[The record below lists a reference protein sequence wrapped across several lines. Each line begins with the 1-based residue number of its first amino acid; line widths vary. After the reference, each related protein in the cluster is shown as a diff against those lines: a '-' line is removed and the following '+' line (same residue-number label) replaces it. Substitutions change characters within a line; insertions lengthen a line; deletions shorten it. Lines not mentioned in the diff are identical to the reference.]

1 MIQLN
6 DIFGEQGLLAKQ
18 FKGYQARAAQVEMAQ
33 SVLDSI
39 NDKKQLVVEA
49 GTGTGKTFAYLIPAL
64 LSGKKV
70 IISTG
75 TKALQDQLFFRDLP
89 RVIKLLAIPASKA
102 LLKGRSNY
110 LCLHRMHQ
118 IMDEGRLLDKK
129 RLDEL
134 VTVQE
139 WSLNT
144 KLGDLTECI
153 GIEES
158 SSVIP
163 LVTSTAE
170 NCLGGDCPLYDD
182 CYLVKARRRA
192 QKADIIV
199 INHHLFF
206 ANAALKE
213 QAENEL
219 IPDADAI
226 IFDEAHQ
233 IPEIA
238 TQFLGERFSSRQLAM
253 FVQDTQVAVANDA
266 PDNTDIISLLQ
277 QLAALSAKMQQAFG
291 QNPRNHYAAIR
302 NNSLFHD
309 TVARVSEQLGLVSDC
324 CKQLA
329 VRSKD
334 LELCWQRSLVLC
346 EKFGKLTGETPK
358 DQIHWY
364 ELFQKSF
371 SLHLTPLSIA
381 DAMRAIMT
389 EIQCAWIF
397 TSATLAVNKSFS
409 LFEKELGLKDNKSLE
424 LGSPFDYQKQTLLY
438 LPKSLPEP
446 KSPDFI
452 AKMITLVKPVLQASR
467 GRAFLLFTS
476 FRALNE
482 AHALLAAQTDYPL
495 FVQGTSSKSQLLQSF
510 CDSDN
515 GVLLGT
521 NSFWEGVDVRGDQLS
536 VVIIDKLP
544 FSVPDDPVLKARM
557 DVMRKQG
564 GNPFNE
570 YQLPQAV
577 IALKQGAGRLI
588 RDVSDR
594 GVLML
599 CDPRLRTMSYGKVFI
614 QSLPPMPITDNVAAV
629 QAFFTQA
636 EVEIA

>member
-1 MIQLN
+1 MSELN
-6 DIFGEQGLLAKQ
+6 NIFGENGPLAKK
-18 FKGYQARAAQVEMAQ
+18 FSGYQPRAAQVNMAEN
-33 SVLDSI
+33 VLEAI
-39 NDKKQLVVEA
+39 NNKKQLVVEA

-64 LSGKKV
+64 LSGKKI

-89 RVIKLLAIPASKA
+89 QVLKLLDLPASKA

-118 IMDEGRLLDKK
+118 VVDEGRLLDKK

-134 VTVQE
+134 VKVQE

-144 KLGDLTECI
+144 RLGDLTECI
-153 GIEES
+153 GIQEN

-192 QKADIIV
+192 QKADVIV

-291 QNPRNHYAAIR
+291 QNSRNNYAAIR
-302 NNSLFHD
+302 NNSQFVD
-309 TVARVSEQLGLVSDC
+309 TVARIAEQLELVSDC
-324 CKQLA
+324 GKQLA

-334 LELCWQRSLVLC
+334 LEICWQRSLVLI
-346 EKFGKLTGETPK
+346 EKFAKLTGETPEE
-358 DQIHWY
+358 QIHWY

-371 SLHLTPLSIA
+371 SIHLTPLSIA
-381 DAMRAIMT
+381 DSMRAIMT
-389 EIQCAWIF
+389 EKECAWIF

-409 LFEKELGLKDNKSLE
+409 LFEKELGLKNDKSLE

-438 LPKSLPEP
+438 LPKSLPQP
-446 KSPDFI
+446 KSPDYI
-452 AKMITLVKPVLQASR
+452 PRLISLVIPVLKASR

-495 FVQGTSSKSQLLQSF
+495 FVQGTSSKSQLLQLF

-557 DVMRKQG
+557 DALRKQG

-577 IALKQGAGRLI
+577 ISLKQGAGRLI

-599 CDPRLRTMSYGKVFI
+599 CDPRLRTSSYGKVFL
-614 QSLPPMPITDNVAAV
+614 QSLPPMPITSDIGPV
-629 QAFFTQA
+629 QAFFTQEFEA
-636 EVEIA
+636 V